1 MSLKNKIKAL
11 EWDSNFFNIKV
22 GRIVVKDNKIDLS
35 KLSGFDLIYVHSKEI
50 LKNHTTSLYDKKVTF
65 KKEISKT
72 NRSPKNSEVIEYSG
86 VLTNELKNLAI
97 ASGEF
102 SRFKLD
108 PKLSDYFEKLY
119 TLWITNSLKGNL
131 ADHILVFK
139 KENKIVGFLSL
150 KKNTSFYQIG
160 LIATSTKHQGLGI
173 GSSLLQKAE
182 EIALSENIHEIKVVT
197 QLENEI
203 ACNFY
208 RKNNYKI
215 DTLEYIYHY
224 WSKQ

>member
-50 LKNHTTSLYDKKVTF
+50 LKNHATSLYDKKVTF